1 MSTPP
6 WDILKLL
13 GDSTR
18 LRLINLL
25 LQEDLSVAE
34 LQDILDM
41 GQSRI
46 SSHLSLLRQGNL
58 VNDRKEG
65 KKTFY
70 SANPKLDAGVKELVN
85 ASAQAAKGSRE
96 IQEDL
101 ENLERI
107 LQKRRQVAEQYFNS
121 VAGKLGKDYCPGR
134 TWQAI
139 GHCLLHFVPSI
150 VVADLGAG
158 EGMISQL
165 LARQAKRVYCID
177 SSPKMVEVGT
187 ELAKR
192 HEVSNL
198 VYKLGD
204 IEAIPLED
212 ASVDVALM
220 SQALHHAEHPQKAI
234 EEAYRILKPGG
245 KILVLDLK
253 EHSFE
258 KAHEL
263 YADRWLGFTENRLY
277 QFLNHAGFSTI
288 EVAIAS
294 REEEEPYFET
304 ILGSGIK
311 EEAEKR

>member
-1 MSTPP
+1 M
-6 WDILKLL
+6 
-13 GDSTR
+13 
-18 LRLINLL
+18 NLL
-25 LQEDLSVAE
+25 FQENLSVAE
-34 LQDILDM
+34 LQEILDM

-70 SANPKLDAGVKELVN
+70 SANQNLEPKVKELVFS
-85 ASAQAAKGSRE
+85 SAMLAGESQEAR
-96 IQEDL
+96 EDL
-101 ENLERI
+101 ENLERT
-107 LQKRRQVAEQYFNS
+107 LQKRRQVAERYFNS

-134 TWQAI
+134 SWQAI
-139 GHCLLHFVPSI
+139 GHCLLHFVPCI
-150 VVADLGAG
+150 TIADLGAG
-158 EGMISQL
+158 EGVVSQL

-187 ELAKR
+187 ELARR
-192 HEVSNL
+192 HGVTNL

-204 IEAIPLED
+204 LEAVPLKD
-212 ASVDVALM
+212 ASMDMALI

-234 EEAYRILKPGG
+234 DEAYRILKPGG
-245 KILVLDLK
+245 KIVVLDLK
-253 EHSFE
+253 EHTFE

-277 QFLNHAGFSTI
+277 QFLKHAGFNNI
-288 EVAIAS
+288 EVSIAS
-294 REEEEPYFET
+294 REEQEPYFET

-311 EEAEKR
+311 QGTTKG